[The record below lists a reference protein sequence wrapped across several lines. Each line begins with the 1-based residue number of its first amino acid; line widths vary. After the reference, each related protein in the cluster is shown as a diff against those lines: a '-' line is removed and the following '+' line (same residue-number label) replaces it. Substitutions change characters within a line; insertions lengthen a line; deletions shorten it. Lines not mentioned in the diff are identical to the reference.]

1 VVRAS
6 WSGTGRDPIGSV
18 EGTEVGI
25 LRRSNQV
32 LSLKAR
38 RLEDTATMLTVHDR
52 LAMAQGLS
60 VRGSAIRLHFDS
72 MPSPAQTPPPG
83 VDRNEVPKPRP
94 GMRLVELER
103 ARRKQ
108 IEH

>member
-1 VVRAS
+1 
-6 WSGTGRDPIGSV
+6 
-18 EGTEVGI
+18 
-25 LRRSNQV
+25 
-32 LSLKAR
+32 
-38 RLEDTATMLTVHDR
+38 MLTVHDR

-60 VRGSAIRLHFDS
+60 VRGSAIRRHFEPLS
-72 MPSPAQTPPPG
+72 QPAQTPPIG
-83 VDRNEVPKPRP
+83 VDRNEIPKPRP